1 MAQNGYIAARIY
13 TSRGSLPI
21 EGAVITVLENIGSTK
36 AIVGKRVT
44 DRNGQIPLITVST
57 PNENLS
63 QTPGNGNVFTLVDVR
78 VDKPLFYTVLIKN
91 VQVFAEQTTVIDTPL
106 IPAIENEPYSNKAEE
121 FTETPQNL

>member
-1 MAQNGYIAARIY
+1 MAENGYIAARIY

-21 EGAVITVLENIGSTK
+21 EGAVITVVENIGGTK
-36 AIVGKRVT
+36 TIAGKRVT
-44 DRNGQIPLITVST
+44 DRNGQIPLIAVGA

-63 QTPGNGNVFTLVDVR
+63 QTPGNDDVFTLVDVR

-91 VQVFAEQTTVIDTPL
+91 VQVFAGQTTVIDTPL
-106 IPAIENEPYSNKAEE
+106 IPAAENELYTKMAEE

>member
-21 EGAVITVLENIGSTK
+21 EGAVITVLENIGGTK

-44 DRNGQIPLITVST
+44 DRNGQIPLITVSA

-91 VQVFAEQTTVIDTPL
+91 VQDFA
-106 IPAIENEPYSNKAEE
+106 
-121 FTETPQNL
+121 